1 MLRGI
6 HTSMLRRAA
15 TWRRA
20 VRALAG
26 GYCAPSRATFRER
39 GIHTAISLASMLSGP
54 EAEPEAGGRYE
65 HVAETP

>member
-39 GIHTAISLASMLSGP
+39 GIHGNFFGEYVERSR
-54 EAEPEAGGRYE
+54 GG
-65 HVAETP
+65 T

>member
-1 MLRGI
+1 MVKGHAGGSAVARGQ
-6 HTSMLRRAA
+6 TTELVGGNDVRA

-39 GIHTAISLASMLSGP
+39 GIHGNFFGEYVERSR
-54 EAEPEAGGRYE
+54 GG
-65 HVAETP
+65 T

>member
-6 HTSMLRRAA
+6 HEYVRAA

-26 GYCAPSRATFRER
+26 DSCAPSRATVRER
-39 GIHTAISLASMLSGP
+39 GIHGNFFGEYVERS
-54 EAEPEAGGRYE
+54 EAEPEAGGRYD
-65 HVAETP
+65 HVAEVP

>member
-39 GIHTAISLASMLSGP
+39 GMHGNFFGEYVKKTRDFIP
-54 EAEPEAGGRYE
+54 ERPRA
-65 HVAETP
+65 T